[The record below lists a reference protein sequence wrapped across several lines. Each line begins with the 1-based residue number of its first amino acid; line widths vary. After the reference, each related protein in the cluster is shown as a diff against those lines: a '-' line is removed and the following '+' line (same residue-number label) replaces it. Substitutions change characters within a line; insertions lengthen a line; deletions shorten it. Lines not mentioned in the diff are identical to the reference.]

1 MKEFWEKN
9 KKKIILGTGA
19 ITGLVLVGVGVIFG
33 KKTPKIPTTGG
44 VQNILYSGLRKLPE
58 FQFELDTIEEAVAKF
73 VELGD
78 KAPVGTIALWNK
90 GVDGAKYVV
99 QDLT

>member
-1 MKEFWEKN
+1 MKEFWKKN
-9 KKKIILGTGA
+9 KKKIIIGAGA

-33 KKTPKIPTTGG
+33 KKAPKIPITGG
-44 VQNILYSGLRKLPE
+44 VQNILPE

-78 KAPVGTIALWNK
+78 KAPVGTVALWNK
-90 GVDGAKYVV
+90 GVDGAKYIV

>member
-1 MKEFWEKN
+1 MKEFWKKN
-9 KKKIILGTGA
+9 KKKIILGVGA
-19 ITGLVLVGVGVIFG
+19 ATGLALVGIIFG
-33 KKTPKIPTTGG
+33 KKAPKIQTT
-44 VQNILYSGLRKLPE
+44 
-58 FQFELDTIEEAVAKF
+58 FEGLDTIEEAVARF

-90 GVDGAKYVV
+90 GVDGAKYIV

>member
-9 KKKIILGTGA
+9 KKKIILGVGA
-19 ITGLVLVGVGVIFG
+19 VTGLALVGVGIIFG
-33 KKTPKIPTTGG
+33 KKAPKIPITGKL
-44 VQNILYSGLRKLPE
+44 QIILPE
-58 FQFELDTIEEAVAKF
+58 FQFEFDTIEEAVTKF

-90 GVDGAKYVV
+90 GVDGAKYIV